1 MQIGPAQ
8 ALIEIKFS
16 LPVATHDRHQAIRSF
31 ELFRTRTVGIYRLS
45 GVNQCKESVAVAASG
60 NAHAARRAAMSRV
73 HTGGRLMAGRT
84 NERETD
90 RMDQIDRTGVAD
102 TRSDRA
108 TRVWARNRLRELAE
122 SGQLGLSSGTAPRR
136 VSASVSATR

>member
-1 MQIGPAQ
+1 
-8 ALIEIKFS
+8 
-16 LPVATHDRHQAIRSF
+16 
-31 ELFRTRTVGIYRLS
+31 
-45 GVNQCKESVAVAASG
+45 
-60 NAHAARRAAMSRV
+60 
-73 HTGGRLMAGRT
+73 MAGRT